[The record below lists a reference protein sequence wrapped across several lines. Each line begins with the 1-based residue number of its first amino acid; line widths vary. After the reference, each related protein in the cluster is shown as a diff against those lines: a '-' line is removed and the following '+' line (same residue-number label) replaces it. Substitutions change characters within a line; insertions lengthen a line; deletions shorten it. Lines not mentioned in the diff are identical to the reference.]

1 MMNFLPCLSNLW
13 IVILVCS
20 ETICAG
26 VSNVPSKSETITLY
40 ILTSKFTLFYVS
52 KIVFIVMTVRSNW
65 LNVWQNNLMPQS
77 AQGS

>member
-26 VSNVPSKSETITLY
+26 VNNVPSKSETITLY